1 MQTGEPQ
8 RPTEPSPGSTAPP
21 VPTPSRR
28 GPLGMLAWKLM
39 SFRESTILLPM
50 LLLIVIVG
58 IINPVFFSYYNFISV
73 ARAVSLTAIVAM
85 GMTFVL
91 TAREIDLS
99 VGSILGLSSVTT
111 GWALV
116 HGAPVPVGIVV
127 GICTGLL
134 LGFLNGFMTVRLGI
148 PSLIVTLGTM
158 YAGRGFVYVI
168 TMGRPIYPMPQA
180 LQDIGVGK
188 IGPVPNAVYV
198 LVVIALIAHFLLTR
212 TVFGREVRAV
222 GGNPEAARVTGI
234 GVDRVR
240 LCVFLLT
247 GITAGVAG
255 VLMLGRLNS
264 AEPGAGIS
272 LELTVIASTIIGGTS
287 LFGGYGTIPGTL
299 IGTVLTG
306 ILVSAL
312 VLLHIPAYYEQVVV
326 GVIIILAVTMDQVQ
340 RRRLLRT
347 AL

>member
-1 MQTGEPQ
+1 MGDSSNAGNQSQ
-8 RPTEPSPGSTAPP
+8 GSTRSSRTTPP
-21 VPTPSRR
+21 WYRR
-28 GPLGMLAWKLM
+28 ALA
-39 SFRESTILLPM
+39 FRESTILIP
-50 LLLIVIVG
+50 LLLLVAIVG

-73 ARAVSLTAIVAM
+73 TRAVSLTAIVAM

-91 TAREIDLS
+91 VAREIDLS
-99 VGSILGLSSVTT
+99 VGSALGLSSVAA
-111 GWALV
+111 GWVLV
-116 HGAPVPVGIVV
+116 HGAPIVV
-127 GICTGLL
+127 GIMAGVLTGLVI
-134 LGFLNGFMTVRLGI
+134 GFLNGLMTVRLRI

-180 LQDIGVGK
+180 LQDLGVGK
-188 IGPVPNAVYV
+188 IGLIPNAVYILAV
-198 LVVIALIAHFLLTR
+198 LALLSHFMLTR

-234 GVDRVR
+234 NIDRVR
-240 LCVFLLT
+240 LSVFLLT
-247 GITAGVAG
+247 GFCAGVAG

-264 AEPGAGIS
+264 AEPGAGVS

-287 LFGGYGTIPGTL
+287 LFGGYGTIPGTV
-299 IGTVLTG
+299 IGTILTG

-326 GVIIILAVTMDQVQ
+326 GIIIIVAVTMDQYQ
-340 RRRLLRT
+340 RRRLMRS
-347 AL
+347 AS